1 MTLVG
6 IDDEFLV
13 VGVVRSIL
21 ATLFVMNVGEKV
33 YVMIITHQ
41 FPNSLT
47 APNTYILYIDFFP
60 RDHQKR
66 KQKNMDKPPTPTWDL
81 PNCKSLY
88 NIHPSSQANI
98 PRRRKKFWC
107 CAPFAMWTWPSS
119 WHLMCHCILDF
130 SIYRWMRGNPRGNR
144 YGVFFLI
151 HSAML
156 SWFGIAES
164 CADMI
169 CAKILFRCIV

>member
-1 MTLVG
+1 MRLLNDSSWNSWRVPRCRGCEVYFGHSVCNECWWKSVCYDNYTSVSK
-6 IDDEFLV
+6 FLNH
-13 VGVVRSIL
+13 S
-21 ATLFVMNVGEKV
+21 E
-33 YVMIITHQ
+33 YVH
-41 FPNSLT
+41 
-47 APNTYILYIDFFP
+47 IDFFP

-81 PNCKSLY
+81 PNCKSLC

-107 CAPFAMWTWPSS
+107 CALFAMLTWPSS

-144 YGVFFLI
+144 YGVVVI
-151 HSAML
+151 HSAC
-156 SWFGIAES
+156 WVGGIA
-164 CADMI
+164 AWFAFDM
-169 CAKILFRCIV
+169 CMNFV